1 MDSMRT
7 LNTSLPRSPNLSS
20 STRQPPEQLLQA
32 FKTAALSVTNLY
44 KTAASDQVRARQNG
58 YQEALDELLLF
69 LDKENLG
76 LGDGEGW
83 KVRRWA
89 TERLDGNSTAGGVG
103 AGGGGAGSE
112 SDTDERGETEK
123 RARSSSPIIQYKS
136 NNAHESLLQSRQHPG
151 STSPVR
157 VTSAPPVPQFLPPPP
172 PPPTSVP
179 IPPAPEIF
187 HFRSSRPLPQ
197 DVEMASSD
205 TASTVTT
212 TSAVQP
218 EIHNIPPLPTPPPPA
233 AVRVEVLPRGSRT
246 PHRNSHSTSRHNT
259 RATTAAM
266 NRRSLG
272 TGAGSKRRFDFND
285 YFDLGN
291 MGDGPGGGGGGG
303 GKRGR
308 YD

>member
-7 LNTSLPRSPNLSS
+7 LNTSLPHSPNPTSS
-20 STRQPPEQLLQA
+20 HHQPPEQLLQA

-44 KTAASDQVRARQNG
+44 KTAASDQIQARQNG
-58 YQEALDELLLF
+58 YQEALDDILLF

-76 LGDGEGW
+76 LDDGEGW

-89 TERLDGNSTAGGVG
+89 TERLDGKSTVGGAG

-112 SDTDERGETEK
+112 SDNDERGETEK
-123 RARSSSPIIQYKS
+123 RARSSSPVIQYKS
-136 NNAHESLLQSRQHPG
+136 NTPHEHLQPRQHPG

-157 VTSAPPVPQFLPPPP
+157 VTSAPPIPQFLPPQ
-172 PPPTSVP
+172 PPTSVP

-197 DVEMASSD
+197 DVDMASSD
-205 TASTVTT
+205 TASTITT
-212 TSAVQP
+212 TSSVQP
-218 EIHNIPPLPTPPPPA
+218 EIHNVPPLPTPPPSA

-246 PHRNSHSTSRHNT
+246 PHRNSHNTSKHNT

-266 NRRSLG
+266 SRRSLG

-291 MGDGPGGGGGGG
+291 MGEGPGGGGGG

-308 YD
+308 YE